1 MSFESMVIAF
11 SGRFLSDRA
20 FELIVAPALADL
32 QFDEDAGRR
41 SRLTN
46 RLAVLRAVAGGFGD
60 AVWRESGSV
69 LKLATL
75 STCYF
80 MFPLAFGVDYFKGWS
95 WFEFLAM
102 ISLVVGLSLV
112 PVLVCFWPAR
122 HTVRSID

>member
-1 MSFESMVIAF
+1 MSFESMVTAF
-11 SGRFLSDRA
+11 SERFLSDRA

-41 SRLTN
+41 SRLAN
-46 RLAVLRAVAGGFGD
+46 RLAVVRAVAGGFSD

-69 LKLATL
+69 FKLALL
-75 STCYF
+75 SACYF
-80 MFPLAFGVDYFKGWS
+80 MFPLAFGFENFKGWS
-95 WFEFLAM
+95 WSAFFAM

-122 HTVRSID
+122 HTARPID